1 MKRGDQMD
9 LQNYVGY
16 FKEMRNREIEW
27 TATDRE
33 DGILQMG
40 YPKYDSLML
49 KFSQEFLESSY
60 CDPHYRKTLKQHHIK
75 LKVNHSTVGKVMLA
89 KERKLIEAMLTLI
102 IRSEPFDEGSW
113 AKALQEGYFYR
124 LTDALISLEEEKV

>member
-1 MKRGDQMD
+1 MN
-9 LQNYVGY
+9 LQDYVDY
-16 FKEMRNREIEW
+16 FKEMRNREIAW

-49 KFSQEFLESSY
+49 KFGQEFLKSSY

-75 LKVNHSTVGKVMLA
+75 LKVNHSTVGQVMLQ
-89 KERKLIEAMLTLI
+89 KDRKLIEAMLTLI

-124 LTDALISLEEEKV
+124 LTNALIDLEEQVV

>member
-1 MKRGDQMD
+1 MN
-9 LQNYVGY
+9 LQDYVQY
-16 FKEMRNREIEW
+16 FKDMRNQEIAW

-40 YPKYDSLML
+40 YPKYDPLML
-49 KFSQEFLESSY
+49 KFSQEFLDSSY
-60 CDPHYRKTLKQHHIK
+60 CDPRYRKTLKQAHIK
-75 LKVNHSTVGKVMLA
+75 LKTNHMTVGQVMLTQDV
-89 KERKLIEAMLTLI
+89 KLIEAMLTQI

-124 LTDALISLEEEKV
+124 LTNALISLEGTTV